1 MLVTAFIMKKSTK
14 FRFMKNSCPFLI
26 MKSSSLAIFMKSSS
40 LTMIMKSMSLFPSG
54 NPKTQPVDL
63 EVGGEAKIEL
73 SDLNSKDDGHVEA
86 NIELGDLNSKDD
98 GHSDVGDL
106 NSKDVGHSDVGDL
119 NSKDNEHCGKVLCMV
134 WYEDGGDAGKY
145 DERDCCDKEAHG
157 QVIEDQK
164 AKYFVDALEGVW
176 ENGDTTFIIVDA
188 EPNDD
193 QDHGNVVNDCEHVDH
208 YKIEDAEEVWEK
220 GDTTLVV

>member
-73 SDLNSKDDGHVEA
+73 GDLNSKDDGHVEA
-86 NIELGDLNSKDD
+86 NIELGDLDSRDD
-98 GHSDVGDL
+98 GPSDVGDL
-106 NSKDVGHSDVGDL
+106 NSKD
-119 NSKDNEHCGKVLCMV
+119 KEHCGEVLCMV
-134 WYEDGGDAGKY
+134 WYEDGGDAGRD

-157 QVIEDQK
+157 QVIDDQK
-164 AKYFVDALEGVW
+164 AKYVEDALEGVW

>member
-63 EVGGEAKIEL
+63 EVEGDAKIEL

-98 GHSDVGDL
+98 GHSEV
-106 NSKDVGHSDVGDL
+106 VDL
-119 NSKDNEHCGKVLCMV
+119 NSKDNEHCGEVLCMV
-134 WYEDGGDAGKY
+134 WYEDGGD

-157 QVIEDQK
+157 QVIDDQK
-164 AKYFVDALEGVW
+164 AKYVGDAGR
-176 ENGDTTFIIVDA
+176 
-188 EPNDD
+188 DD
-193 QDHGNVVNDCEHVDH
+193 ERD
-208 YKIEDAEEVWEK
+208 
-220 GDTTLVV
+220 

>member
-63 EVGGEAKIEL
+63 EVGGDAK
-73 SDLNSKDDGHVEA
+73 
-86 NIELGDLNSKDD
+86 IELGDLNSRDD
-98 GHSDVGDL
+98 GHF
-106 NSKDVGHSDVGDL
+106 DVGDL
-119 NSKDNEHCGKVLCMV
+119 NSKDNEHCGEVLCMV
-134 WYEDGGDAGKY
+134 WYEDGGDAGRD

-157 QVIEDQK
+157 QVIDDQK
-164 AKYFVDALEGVW
+164 AKYVEDALEGVW